1 LVFKDSISTLESG
14 VGVCTLVAAFGI
26 EYCSVAEPRPQAA
39 RVPSTTVRPS
49 TARRVRE
56 ELREQDILLGKLSGK
71 LLGGGTGEAG
81 FARGMPASGFH
92 PSLA

>member
-1 LVFKDSISTLESG
+1 MFNDSISTLESG
-14 VGVCTLVAAFGI
+14 VGVCTLVAAFGM
-26 EYCSVAEPRPQAA
+26 EYWSVAEPRPQAA

-56 ELREQDILLGKLSGK
+56 DLREQDILMGKLSGK
-71 LLGGGTGEAG
+71 LPGGGTGETG
-81 FARGMPASGFH
+81 FARGETRVRFQ